1 MPETPT
7 TATTLP
13 GCLIAIEGINGAGKT
28 TQINMLA
35 QRLRAATPRRVAV
48 FREPGSTDL
57 GLRLRDLLRL
67 RGDLLRDETAT
78 PITPLA
84 ELLLFAAARAQLVQE
99 RLKPALQSGAVV
111 LCDRFS
117 ASTVAYQGYGRG
129 IDHPVIKEL
138 EQIATQGIAPN
149 LVVLLDL
156 DSATALARRPAS
168 DRFEQEEMAFHQ
180 RVRQGYL
187 AQAEQQPER
196 WVILD
201 ASGSPDAIAEAL
213 WDAISP
219 LIVS

>member
-13 GCLIAIEGINGAGKT
+13 GCLIAIEGIDRAGKT
-28 TQINMLA
+28 TQVDRLA
-35 QRLRAATPRRVAV
+35 QRLRAATPRPIAV
-48 FREPGSTDL
+48 FHEPGSTDL
-57 GLRLRDLLRL
+57 GEHL
-67 RGDLLRDETAT
+67 RGLLKTETAT
-78 PITPLA
+78 PVAPLA

-129 IDHPVIKEL
+129 IDHPVIKVL
-138 EQIATQGIAPN
+138 EQIATQGITPDR
-149 LVVLLDL
+149 VVLLDL
-156 DSATALARRPAS
+156 DSATALARSPAS
-168 DRFEQEEMAFHQ
+168 DHFEQEEMAFHQ

>member
-1 MPETPT
+1 MPKPPT
-7 TATTLP
+7 TIATLP
-13 GCLIAIEGINGAGKT
+13 GCLIAIEGIDRAGKT
-28 TQINMLA
+28 TQVDRLA
-35 QRLRAATPRRVAV
+35 QRLRAATPRPVAV
-48 FREPGSTDL
+48 FHEPGSTGL
-57 GLRLRDLLRL
+57 GEHL
-67 RGDLLRDETAT
+67 RGLLKTETAT
-78 PITPLA
+78 PVAPLA

-99 RLKPALQSGAVV
+99 RLIPALQSGAVV

-129 IDHPVIKEL
+129 IDHQVIKEL
-138 EQIATQGIAPN
+138 EQIATQGITPDR
-149 LVVLLDL
+149 VVLLDL
-156 DSATALARRPAS
+156 DSATALARSPAS

-180 RVRQGYL
+180 RVREGYL
-187 AQAEQQPER
+187 AQAKQQPER

>member
-1 MPETPT
+1 MPEPPR
-7 TATTLP
+7 TAPTLP

-28 TQINMLA
+28 TQINRLA
-35 QRLRAATPRRVAV
+35 ERLRAATPRPVAV

-78 PITPLA
+78 PVAPLA

-117 ASTVAYQGYGRG
+117 ASTVAYQGYGRS
-129 IDHPVIKEL
+129 IDLQVIKEL
-138 EQIATQGIAPN
+138 EQIATQGITPDR
-149 LVVLLDL
+149 VVLLDL
-156 DSATALARRPAS
+156 DSATALARSPAS

>member
-1 MPETPT
+1 M
-7 TATTLP
+7 
-13 GCLIAIEGINGAGKT
+13 
-28 TQINMLA
+28 
-35 QRLRAATPRRVAV
+35 
-48 FREPGSTDL
+48 
-57 GLRLRDLLRL
+57 
-67 RGDLLRDETAT
+67 
-78 PITPLA
+78 A

-99 RLKPALQSGAVV
+99 RLIPALASGAVV

-117 ASTVAYQGYGRG
+117 PSTIAYQGYGRG
-129 IDHPVIKEL
+129 IDHQVIKEL
-138 EQIATQGIAPN
+138 EQIATQGITPDR
-149 LVVLLDL
+149 VVLLDL
-156 DSATALARRPAS
+156 DSATALARSPAS

-187 AQAEQQPER
+187 AQAEQQPDR